1 MPFSAGSTVSLAATT
16 ATANVALAPNAGAG
30 NSVRI
35 SSLTANSLSFIK
47 FGTSGV
53 TAALTDIPILPGTI
67 TTLTIPPGTTHVAGI
82 TAATTATLYFTSGTE
97 S

>member
-16 ATANVALAPNAGAG
+16 ATSNVALAPNAGNG

-35 SSLTANSLSFIK
+35 SSPTANSLAFVK
-47 FGTSGV
+47 FGGAGV
-53 TAALTDIPILPGTI
+53 TAALTDIPILPGT
-67 TTLTIPPGTTHVAGI
+67 TQTLTIPQGATFVAAI